1 MSIPLDRLYDHLCHK
16 SNHDMLIYGWIP
28 HGSKK
33 LEDFRMLSRQVD
45 NNWITDM
52 TTPMIIMHDQEPLDF
67 NLWSDS
73 DFADHWEDRIVSRNF
88 NQHHRAPERVTYQ
101 IDLHLRG
108 LTNPASN
115 LYDHIIITHSEQNSD
130 QIDLYQQRG
139 FLPVYFWSH
148 ALIAADWF
156 RYAAHDSCL
165 THRNIN
171 NITKDF
177 LIYNRAWSGTR
188 EYRLTFAELVETANI
203 NNNCL
208 TSFSAVD
215 NNIDYTNHHF
225 TNKSLTITSTTL
237 HKTFKPNTH
246 SSSASADYNSSDYS
260 NTGIEVVL
268 ETLFDEE
275 RWHLSEKTLRPI
287 ACGQPFIL
295 AATPGSLQY
304 LQEYGFETFDGL
316 IDESYDK
323 IIDSKARLQAIVIEM
338 QRIAAI
344 PIVDKQL
351 LWQRLYA
358 IAARNKQKFFS
369 QEWQTSIEAE
379 FYSNLDQAMTVM
391 KKNCTGKHWT
401 KSKTMPL
408 SSGSASRSK
417 QELQTLEHWLAAR
430 N

>member
-1 MSIPLDRLYDHLCHK
+1 MSIPLDRLYDHLCDK
-16 SNHDMLIYGWIP
+16 SNHDMLIYGWKP

-33 LEDFRMLSRQVD
+33 LKDFQALHGPTGIDWMHS
-45 NNWITDM
+45 M
-52 TTPMIIMHDQEPLDF
+52 TTPMIIMHDQEPLQF
-67 NLWSDS
+67 NMWSNN
-73 DFADHWEDRIVSRNF
+73 DFADHWEDQIVHRNF
-88 NQHHRAPERVTYQ
+88 NQHHRAPEKITYQ

-108 LTNPASN
+108 LTNPSSN

-130 QIDLYQQRG
+130 QIDLYQQHG

-165 THRNIN
+165 THRNVG

-188 EYRLTFAELVETANI
+188 EYRLTFAELVETVNI
-203 NNNCL
+203 NNSCL
-208 TSFSAVD
+208 TSFSVED

-225 TNKSLTITSTTL
+225 ANKSLAITSTTL

-246 SSSASADYNSSDYS
+246 SSSASADYNSSDYAS
-260 NTGIEVVL
+260 AGIEVVL
-268 ETLFDEE
+268 ETLFDDT
-275 RWHLSEKTLRPI
+275 RWHLTEKTLRPI

-295 AATPGSLQY
+295 AATAGSLQY
-304 LQEYGFETFDGL
+304 LQKYGFETFDGL
-316 IDESYDK
+316 INESYDK
-323 IIDSKARLQAIVIEM
+323 ITDSKERLQAIVIEM
-338 QRIAAI
+338 QRIAAM

-351 LWQRLYA
+351 LWQKLYT
-358 IAARNKQKFFS
+358 IAARNKQRFFS
-369 QEWQTSIEAE
+369 QEWQTSVENE
-379 FYSNLDQAMTVM
+379 FYRNLDSAMTVM
-391 KKNCTGKHWT
+391 KQNCTGKYWK

-417 QELQTLEHWLAAR
+417 QELQALELWLAAR

>member
-1 MSIPLDRLYDHLCHK
+1 M
-16 SNHDMLIYGWIP
+16 
-28 HGSKK
+28 
-33 LEDFRMLSRQVD
+33 
-45 NNWITDM
+45 
-52 TTPMIIMHDQEPLDF
+52 
-67 NLWSDS
+67 
-73 DFADHWEDRIVSRNF
+73 
-88 NQHHRAPERVTYQ
+88 
-101 IDLHLRG
+101 
-108 LTNPASN
+108 
-115 LYDHIIITHSEQNSD
+115 
-130 QIDLYQQRG
+130 
-139 FLPVYFWSH
+139 
-148 ALIAADWF
+148 
-156 RYAAHDSCL
+156 
-165 THRNIN
+165 
-171 NITKDF
+171 
-177 LIYNRAWSGTR
+177 
-188 EYRLTFAELVETANI
+188 
-203 NNNCL
+203 
-208 TSFSAVD
+208 D

-246 SSSASADYNSSDYS
+246 SSCASADYNSSDYS

-417 QELQTLEHWLAAR
+417 QELQALEHWLKQH